1 MSNISHE
8 QKYGVPF
15 IQKSNVYFENG
26 AEQIET
32 MIKYRKRLDELM
44 IETKGFS
51 KKELYFHESKQIT
64 KFINKQL

>member
-1 MSNISHE
+1 MSNQSHE

-15 IQKSNVYFENG
+15 CQKSNTYFENG
-26 AEQIET
+26 AEQLDI
-32 MIKYRKRLDELM
+32 MIKYRNRLDELM

-64 KFINKQL
+64 KFINNNL